1 MLVVEEDHL
10 LDQLVVESQVEQV
23 VEVMEQLIQEQQEV
37 LQEQLTLEEVEEQ
50 TLHLMEMDLTA
61 VRESLS

>member
-1 MLVVEEDHL
+1 
-10 LDQLVVESQVEQV
+10 
-23 VEVMEQLIQEQQEV
+23 MEQLIQEQQEV

-61 VRESLS
+61 VQESLS